1 MQDVVEGLGLGYR
14 IDGMVWV
21 RSLVVPVDWR
31 WVLGSS
37 LAPWPQSVG
46 GRKEARKKAGMMTNE
61 NHKN

>member
-1 MQDVVEGLGLGYR
+1 
-14 IDGMVWV
+14 MVWV
-21 RSLVVPVDWR
+21 RSLVVPVDWH

-46 GRKEARKKAGMMTNE
+46 GRKEARKKAGMMALTMKLTNE